1 MRPTVIAYHAVGACP
16 RASDPANLFVDPTTF
31 AAQIDYLVRKR
42 TVVTLEEAL
51 EPGRRQDRPTVAIT
65 FDDAYRGVLQHAVPI
80 LEKHALPA
88 TVFAPVAHLGQ
99 RNSWDPPSDC
109 AFDIMSGEE
118 LAESDSRGASV
129 ESHGLRHVDHTA
141 LPPEESDA
149 EIVESLD
156 RLAAI
161 LGRRPRYL
169 AYPYGT
175 APERSRG
182 WLDSMGLAAAF
193 TIDRPSTDPWS
204 YERVQITP
212 LDGPRLFALKT
223 RGFYLRARWSWPV
236 TAAYRV
242 VKPIVRHSV
251 RRSHTS

>member
-1 MRPTVIAYHAVGACP
+1 MRPTVIAYHAIGACS
-16 RASDPANLFVDPTTF
+16 REGDPANLFVDPTTF
-31 AAQIDYLVRKR
+31 AAQIDYLVRR
-42 TVVTLEEAL
+42 RIVVTLDEAL
-51 EPGRRQDRPTVAIT
+51 SSSRRRGRPAVAIT

-80 LEKHALPA
+80 LEKHSLPA

-99 RNSWDPPSDC
+99 RNTWDPPSDC
-109 AFDIMSGEE
+109 AFDIMSEKE
-118 LAESDSRGASV
+118 LAESDSRGSSV

-141 LPPEESDA
+141 LAPEESES
-149 EIVESLD
+149 EIATSLD
-156 RLAAI
+156 RLAGI
-161 LGRRPRYL
+161 LGRRPSYL
-169 AYPYGT
+169 AYPYGM
-175 APERSRG
+175 APVRSRD

-223 RGFYLRARWSWPV
+223 SGLYLRARWSWPV